1 MRLRSKKSVVASG
14 YDANAVAVGVSGEWP
29 SLADEL
35 ALAGRLFGSSGA
47 SKVDRWVNEQA
58 ELVGDVEF
66 ARTFSDHLALPGV
79 ASPDYAHRHV
89 RTARG
94 DLLGGIRFYSR
105 NTARPFVD
113 VLAHSF
119 DDIGALTSCVVAEWS
134 NFNVRFLRMR
144 TTPYLLAE
152 RPDVILDKSI
162 HLARCRDMAP
172 ADGRITLD
180 RFDTAEDAIRLVA
193 ERYAH
198 VAETDPGLSNNLTAA
213 QPDDLRDWHE
223 YEQMWAIRTG
233 DDTVG
238 VFAVAPCARLDH
250 RPGDQRGGH
259 QRGTRRQAPCRVHPM
274 RMGAR
279 LGCRRRGPT
288 DRNHRPPQPRLPSH
302 RSTCWPAPR
311 TRRHLHRRLAGR

>member
-1 MRLRSKKSVVASG
+1 M
-14 YDANAVAVGVSGEWP
+14 GVSGEWP

-47 SKVDRWVNEQA
+47 SKVDRWVNEQTS
-58 ELVGDVEF
+58 LIGDDEF

-79 ASPDYAHRHV
+79 ASLDYAHRHV

-238 VFAVAPCARLDH
+238 VFAVAPGALGWITGQEINEEVISVGHAGKRLAASTQCAWAHGWAADAADLLIGTIDRHNHASRATALRAGRPRVLDDIFVGAL
-250 RPGDQRGGH
+250 RADE
-259 QRGTRRQAPCRVHPM
+259 RRQSPRS
-274 RMGAR
+274 GD
-279 LGCRRRGPT
+279 
-288 DRNHRPPQPRLPSH
+288 DR
-302 RSTCWPAPR
+302 
-311 TRRHLHRRLAGR
+311 